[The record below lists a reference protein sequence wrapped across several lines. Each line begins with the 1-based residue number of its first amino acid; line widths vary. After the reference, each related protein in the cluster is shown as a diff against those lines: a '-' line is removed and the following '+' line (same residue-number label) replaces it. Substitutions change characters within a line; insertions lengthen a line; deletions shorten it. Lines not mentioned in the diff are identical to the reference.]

1 MGAELEKEA
10 LSNPSRRRIIEVVG
24 GAGKISFS
32 QIKKETNISTGA
44 IYYHLTRLRNFVEVD
59 DKRRYYLNKNGER
72 LYERIVSGYSM
83 QKEQSEPLVLSRYM
97 LTPVV
102 KLLMKNRLIT
112 ISSIV
117 IIPAAQIVLTHYTQK
132 GLIFFAPVEQRLMSS
147 LLTPVFL
154 SIIPLWLLT
163 KIFTLA
169 FVKENFGEVELLA
182 GVSLSTLPP
191 SLILPLVFF
200 DKTIY
205 QIGAIIS
212 ITISTLLLASV
223 INLTKGVTLQVALI
237 FSMIIGYLSFMIEFI
252 TL

>member
-44 IYYHLTRLRNFVEVD
+44 IYYHLTRLSNFVEVD

-72 LYERIVSGYSM
+72 LYGRIVSGYSM
-83 QKEQSEPLVLSRYM
+83 QKEESEPLVLSRYM

-102 KLLMKNRLIT
+102 KLLTKNRLIT
-112 ISSIV
+112 ISTIV
-117 IIPAAQIVLTHYTQK
+117 LIPTIQILLTHYTQK
-132 GLIFFAPVEQRLMSS
+132 GLIFFAPVEQSLMSS
-147 LLTPVFL
+147 LYTPVLL

-169 FVKENFGEVELLA
+169 FIKENFGEVELLA
-182 GVSLSTLPP
+182 GISLSTLPP

-205 QIGAIIS
+205 QIGAIMS

-223 INLTKGVTLQVALI
+223 INLTKGVKLQIALI
-237 FSMIIGYLSFMIEFI
+237 FSMIIGYVSFMIEFI